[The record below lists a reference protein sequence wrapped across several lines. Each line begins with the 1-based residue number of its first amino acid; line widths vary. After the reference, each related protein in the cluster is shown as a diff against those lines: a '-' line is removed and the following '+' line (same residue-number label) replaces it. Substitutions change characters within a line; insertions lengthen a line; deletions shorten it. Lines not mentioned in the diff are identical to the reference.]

1 MNSVRLIIGLI
12 RISSTTNRSIK
23 SVRRVISS
31 LIKVLGNNSSRTND
45 RLNKRELFKGMIGII
60 VMTMEK
66 MIMMVMEMMTE
77 EGKALIQI

>member
-12 RISSTTNRSIK
+12 RISSKTNRSIK

-45 RLNKRELFKGMIGII
+45 RLNKGELFKGMIGII

-66 MIMMVMEMMTE
+66 MIMMIMEMMTE
-77 EGKALIQI
+77 ERKALIQI